1 MIYKDFLEE
10 KIMANLTVQ
19 NTKAVEYTST
29 VAEAP
34 KSGNTKASDAKLLGA
49 EDKVETKQSG
59 MPKLTPILYEI
70 KDGDSLMKIANEL
83 GLKITDLVDQLKA
96 SGKLPEDYDP
106 FARHAK
112 DISWM
117 KKGNKIKLSYPETE
131 KQKAE
136 YQEFCDNR
144 TKEYYNKKAA
154 AKKEAEAEAKAKA
167 RAEYDALPWYQKL
180 FTERP

>member
-1 MIYKDFLEE
+1 
-10 KIMANLTVQ
+10 
-19 NTKAVEYTST
+19 
-29 VAEAP
+29 
-34 KSGNTKASDAKLLGA
+34 
-49 EDKVETKQSG
+49 
-59 MPKLTPILYEI
+59 
-70 KDGDSLMKIANEL
+70 
-83 GLKITDLVDQLKA
+83 
-96 SGKLPEDYDP
+96 
-106 FARHAK
+106 
-112 DISWM
+112 M

>member
-106 FARHAK
+106 FARHTK